1 MFIQHFSLKDW
12 FKAFTDITS
21 FNFRRSANSIKRE
34 EVPPGAW
41 IGKLRH
47 SRGMWLTICHSK
59 TVTKFRL
66 NFSLLP
72 LAVSTPII
80 REGKYLNLQSSRC
93 NFKCVHLP
101 QLRSVF
107 PEFSGICLL
116 SPWYLWQ
123 TFEKLIHGKK
133 ESRFHFL
140 LPSSPFHPFSSC
152 YENFLANWGPKHFFS
167 IP

>member
-1 MFIQHFSLKDW
+1 MGNTCKPMAVSFQCMTK
-12 FKAFTDITS
+12 FTT
-21 FNFRRSANSIKRE
+21 NKKKKERERE

-47 SRGMWLTICHSK
+47 SRGMWLTISHRK
-59 TVTKFRL
+59 TVRKFRL

-93 NFKCVHLP
+93 NFKTVHLP

-116 SPWYLWQ
+116 SMVSLADFWKTYTWQ
-123 TFEKLIHGKK
+123 ERIQISLSFTKFTI
-133 ESRFHFL
+133 SSFFL
-140 LPSSPFHPFSSC
+140 LLWKLSGQLGTKT
-152 YENFLANWGPKHFFS
+152 FLLNSLKHS
-167 IP
+167 